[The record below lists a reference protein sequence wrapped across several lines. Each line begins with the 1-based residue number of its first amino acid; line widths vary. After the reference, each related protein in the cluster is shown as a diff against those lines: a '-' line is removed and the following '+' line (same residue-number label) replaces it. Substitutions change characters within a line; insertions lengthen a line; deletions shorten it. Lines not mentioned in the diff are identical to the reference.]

1 MCFSFE
7 FSSDLTRLNSLKR
20 KQGSVIANML
30 GGGASAGGGGSG
42 ETRSKPGSAG
52 ARPTPPGPRGSS
64 KLRSRFVNLPLKKA

>member
-1 MCFSFE
+1 MWVYLNFL
-7 FSSDLTRLNSLKR
+7 SDLTRLNSLKR

-30 GGGASAGGGGSG
+30 GGGASAGGGG